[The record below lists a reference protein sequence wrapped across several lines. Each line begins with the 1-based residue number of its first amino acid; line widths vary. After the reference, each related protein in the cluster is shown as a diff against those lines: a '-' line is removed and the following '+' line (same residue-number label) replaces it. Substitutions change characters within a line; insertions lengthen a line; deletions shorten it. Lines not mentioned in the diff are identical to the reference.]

1 MVEQIDNYLT
11 LNIQPL
17 ASFLDTEDLQEN
29 LVPLQSF
36 AIGALDRCR
45 QSAFMC

>member
-1 MVEQIDNYLT
+1 MVEQIDNYKA
-11 LNIQPL
+11 LNTQPL

-29 LVPLQSF
+29 LVPLRWF

-45 QSAFMC
+45 QSAFIC